1 MMLMHS
7 WWLESPLCP
16 KGTLRMATDIIVK
29 HRVTDFDSFKPGF
42 EQLVRAFAGE
52 TGAAGHN
59 VHCDV
64 EDRNNVVVTVRGVA
78 DAARARALFASSDF
92 QQKMGAIGVCSAP
105 DITFLDRVDEQ
116 IY

>member
-1 MMLMHS
+1 
-7 WWLESPLCP
+7 
-16 KGTLRMATDIIVK
+16 MATDIIVK